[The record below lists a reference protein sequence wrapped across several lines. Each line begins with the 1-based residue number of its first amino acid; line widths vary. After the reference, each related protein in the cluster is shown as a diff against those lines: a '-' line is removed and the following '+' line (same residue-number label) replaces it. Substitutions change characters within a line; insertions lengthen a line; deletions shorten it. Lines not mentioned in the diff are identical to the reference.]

1 MKTLDQEDSTWA
13 SAEMGTVK
21 LGDTRLNK
29 RAVQVLE
36 QLGNKPT
43 PSIPTAC
50 KGWAETVA
58 AYRLFD
64 NDKVTMEKMLA
75 PHKEATVARMGQ
87 HAVVLCIED
96 TTEVDYS
103 SRKET
108 TKGLG
113 PLTYEARQGLL
124 LHPTLLVTP
133 DRVPL
138 GCVRAFVWIR
148 DPEFHGKQKRKKKKL
163 WKRAIEEKESFRWIE
178 GYRHVS
184 ELATEVPQTR
194 LVYVADRESD
204 IYELFVEAQ
213 TEQGRRADLLIRV
226 AQDRKLFDG
235 GKLWEQAEKS
245 PALGTVEFDIPKRD
259 NQPGHRV
266 IQTLYAVRVKLK
278 APYRADKEL
287 PAVEVTVILAK
298 EENPPSGV
306 EPVEWMLLATGSVTT
321 LDEAKQMM
329 QWYLC
334 RWQIEIFFHILKNG
348 CKIEKL
354 QLEHV
359 DRLKPAI
366 VLYMIIAWRVLNLI
380 MLGRKCPDLSCD
392 AVFDTEEWQAIYIVS
407 KGTHPPEKPP
417 RLNEMVKMIASYGG
431 YLNRKGDGEP
441 GPKTLWI
448 GLQRVRDFVL
458 GVNAQKKLQGKFQRA
473 ESKR

>member
-1 MKTLDQEDSTWA
+1 MRMLDQEDSWA
-13 SAEMGTVK
+13 LDEMGTVN
-21 LGDTRLNK
+21 LGDERLN
-29 RAVQVLE
+29 RRVVQVLE
-36 QLGNKPT
+36 QLGEKPT

-50 KGWAETVA
+50 KGWAETMA

-64 NDKVTMEKMLA
+64 NDKVTMGKVLAAHEK
-75 PHKEATVARMGQ
+75 ATVARIKQ
-87 HAVVLCIED
+87 QAVVLCLED

-103 SRKET
+103 SKKE

-113 PLTYEARQGLL
+113 PLTHQHKRQGLL
-124 LHPTLLVTP
+124 LHPTLAVTP

-138 GCVRAFVWIR
+138 GCLRTFAWIHDGEKGR
-148 DPEFHGKQKRKKKKL
+148 RT
-163 WKRAIEEKESFRWIE
+163 AIEEKESFRWIE
-178 GYRHVS
+178 GYRRVS
-184 ELATEVPQTR
+184 EVATEVPQTQ

-213 TEQGRRADLLIRV
+213 TAQGQRADLLIRV

-235 GKLWEQAEKS
+235 GKLWEEAEKS
-245 PALGTVEFDIPKRD
+245 PALGTVEFDLPKRD
-259 NQPGHRV
+259 KQPGRRV
-266 IQTLYAVRVKLK
+266 VQALRAVRVTLK
-278 APYRADKEL
+278 APYRTGKKL
-287 PAVEVTVILAK
+287 PDVGVTVILAK
-298 EENPPSGV
+298 EENPPSGM
-306 EPVEWMLLATGSVTT
+306 EPVEWMLLTTRSVTT
-321 LDEAKQMM
+321 FDEAARMM

-334 RWQIEIFFHILKNG
+334 RWQIEVFFHILKNG

-354 QLEHV
+354 QLEHM

-366 VLYMIIAWRVLNLI
+366 ALYMIIAWRVLYLT
-380 MLGRKCPDLSCD
+380 MLGRKCPNLSCD
-392 AVFDTEEWQAIYIVS
+392 TVFETEEWQAVYIVT
-407 KGTHPPEKPP
+407 KRTPPPKQPP

-458 GVNAQKKLQGKFQRA
+458 GINAQKELQ
-473 ESKR
+473 E

>member
-1 MKTLDQEDSTWA
+1 MRILADEDTDSSWALD
-13 SAEMGTVK
+13 EMSSVK
-21 LGDTRLNK
+21 LGDKRLD
-29 RAVQVLE
+29 RRVAQVLE

-50 KGWAETVA
+50 KGWAETLA

-64 NDKVTMEKMLA
+64 NDKVTMEKVLA
-75 PHKEATVARMGQ
+75 SHERATMARIGQ
-87 HAVVLCIED
+87 QAVVLCLED

-103 SRKET
+103 DKKET
-108 TKGLG
+108 TGLG

-124 LHPTLLVTP
+124 LHPTLAVTP

-138 GCVRAFVWIR
+138 GCLRGFVWTR
-148 DPEFHGKQKRKKKKL
+148 DPELHGKEKKR
-163 WKRAIEEKESFRWIE
+163 WKIAIEEKESFRWIE
-178 GYRHVS
+178 GYRRVS
-184 ELATEVPQTR
+184 RLATEVPQTR

-204 IYELFVEAQ
+204 IYEMFVAAQ
-213 TEQGRRADLLIRV
+213 SAQGQRADLLIRV

-245 PALGTVEFDIPKRD
+245 PVLGTVEFDLPKRD
-259 NQPGHRV
+259 KQPGRRV
-266 IQTLYAVRVKLK
+266 VQALRAVRVKLK
-278 APYRADKEL
+278 APYRKDKKL
-287 PAVEVTVILAK
+287 PDVEVTVILAK
-298 EENPPSGV
+298 EENPPSGM
-306 EPVEWMLLATGSVTT
+306 EPVEWMLLTTRSVTT
-321 LDEAKQMM
+321 LDEAAQMM

-334 RWQIEIFFHILKNG
+334 RWQIEVFFHILKNG

-366 VLYMIIAWRVLNLI
+366 ALYMIIAWRVLYLA
-380 MLGRKCPDLSCD
+380 MLGRKCPDLPCD
-392 AVFDTEEWQAIYIVS
+392 AVFDTEEWQAVYIVT
-407 KGTHPPEKPP
+407 KGAHPPQQPP

-458 GVNAQKKLQGKFQRA
+458 GVNAQKSLRG
-473 ESKR
+473 

>member
-1 MKTLDQEDSTWA
+1 MRMLGQEDSSWA
-13 SAEMGTVK
+13 LDEMRFVK
-21 LGDTRLNK
+21 LGDERLN
-29 RAVQVLE
+29 RRVGRVLE

-50 KGWAETVA
+50 KGWAETLA

-64 NDKVTMEKMLA
+64 NDKVTMEKVLA
-75 PHKEATVARMGQ
+75 AHEKATEARLGQ
-87 HAVVLCIED
+87 QAVVLCIED

-103 SRKET
+103 SKKE

-113 PLTYEARQGLL
+113 PLTYKTRQGLL
-124 LHPTLLVTP
+124 LHPTLAITP

-138 GCVRAFVWIR
+138 GCLRGLVWTR
-148 DPEFHGKQKRKKKKL
+148 GPEFHGKEKERLRQ
-163 WKRAIEEKESFRWIE
+163 RAIEEKESFRWIE
-178 GYRHVS
+178 GYRRVS
-184 ELATEVPQTR
+184 KLATEVPQTQ

-204 IYELFVEAQ
+204 SYELFVEAQ
-213 TEQGRRADLLIRV
+213 GQRADLLIRV
-226 AQDRKLFDG
+226 AKDRKLFDG

-245 PALGTVEFDIPKRD
+245 PALGAVEFDLPKRGK
-259 NQPGHRV
+259 QPGRRV
-266 IQTLYAVRVKLK
+266 AQVLRAVRVTLR
-278 APYRADKEL
+278 APYRKDKKL
-287 PAVEVTVILAK
+287 PDVEVTVILAK
-298 EENPPSGV
+298 EENPSSGM
-306 EPVEWMLLATGSVTT
+306 EPVEWMLLSTRSVTT
-321 LDEAKQMM
+321 YDEAAQMM

-334 RWQIEIFFHILKNG
+334 RWQVEVFFHILKNG

-366 VLYMIIAWRVLNLI
+366 ALYMIIAWRVLYLA
-380 MLGRKCPDLSCD
+380 MLGRKCPDLACD
-392 AVFDTEEWQAIYIVS
+392 AVFETDEWQAVYIVT
-407 KGTHPPEKPP
+407 KRARPPKQPP
-417 RLNEMVKMIASYGG
+417 RLNEMIKMIASYGG

-458 GVNAQKKLQGKFQRA
+458 GVNAQKELKV
-473 ESKR
+473 